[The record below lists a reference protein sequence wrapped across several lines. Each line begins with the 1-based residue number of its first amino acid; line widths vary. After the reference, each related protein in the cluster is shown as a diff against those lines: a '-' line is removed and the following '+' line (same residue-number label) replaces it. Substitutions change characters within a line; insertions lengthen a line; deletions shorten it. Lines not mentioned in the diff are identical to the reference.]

1 MSEAVV
7 ELRDVFCIHRTA
19 EGDAAALQGTNLELA
34 RGEVLCVLGPS
45 GAGKSTLLRVIA
57 GVQQPSAGVVRV
69 LGRDVGRMPAR
80 SRSRWRHEL
89 VGFLGQH
96 TATALSP
103 DLRIGDA
110 VGLPIA
116 LRGGPG
122 RERRRRVDE
131 LLGAAGLADR
141 ADAFPG
147 ELSGGERQRAALCA
161 ALAHRPALL
170 LADEP
175 TGELDDASAEA
186 VRALIV
192 QLARTDGTSVILVT
206 HDLATAEAADR
217 IVRIRDG
224 RIVGERTDG
233 QESLVINDGWLQL
246 PRDLL
251 SQAGIGRRAR
261 VQPAGDGVIV
271 TPAASDSVP
280 AAPAAGRVLPQPR
293 PRPRPREGWAPVHV
307 EVCSVV
313 RTFGRGPA
321 RRQVLGGLSHDFAP
335 GQMTA
340 VTGRS
345 GAGKTT
351 LLELVAG
358 LDRPS
363 SGQILLDGQPLGEL
377 SSEQL
382 ASLRRQRIGY
392 LSQEAAPIGFLSAQE
407 NVVLSLRI
415 RGWNA
420 DDAALRAAEAQA
432 RTGLADRAR
441 QRVRR
446 LSAGEAQRLALAR
459 ALAAASGLLIVD
471 EPTSSQDE
479 SNARDIAALL
489 AAAAHE
495 EGQTVIC
502 ASHDP
507 AVIGQADHVI
517 TLDA

>member
-7 ELRDVFCIHRTA
+7 ELRDVFCIHRTS

-45 GAGKSTLLRVIA
+45 GAGKSTLLRVVA

-69 LGRDVGRMPAR
+69 LGRDIGRMPAR

-103 DLRIGDA
+103 DLRIRDA
-110 VGLPIA
+110 VGLPMA

-141 ADAFPG
+141 ADAFG
-147 ELSGGERQRAALCA
+147 AELSGGERQRAALCA

-192 QLARTDGTSVILVT
+192 QLARTNAASVILVT
-206 HDLATAEAADR
+206 HDLATAEVADR

-233 QESLVINDGWLQL
+233 RESLVINGGWLQL

-251 SQAGIGRRAR
+251 AQAGIGRRASA
-261 VQPAGDGVIV
+261 QPGADGVIV

-280 AAPAAGRVLPQPR
+280 AADGAGGAAGGARAASAGSGAGAGPAAGRSCGKAGPR
-293 PRPRPREGWAPVHV
+293 STSSCAPW
-307 EVCSVV
+307 S
-313 RTFGRGPA
+313 A
-321 RRQVLGGLSHDFAP
+321 RSA
-335 GQMTA
+335 A
-340 VTGRS
+340 
-345 GAGKTT
+345 
-351 LLELVAG
+351 
-358 LDRPS
+358 
-363 SGQILLDGQPLGEL
+363 GQPGAMC
-377 SSEQL
+377 SAVSRTTSRS
-382 ASLRRQRIGY
+382 AS
-392 LSQEAAPIGFLSAQE
+392 
-407 NVVLSLRI
+407 
-415 RGWNA
+415 
-420 DDAALRAAEAQA
+420 
-432 RTGLADRAR
+432 
-441 QRVRR
+441 
-446 LSAGEAQRLALAR
+446 
-459 ALAAASGLLIVD
+459 
-471 EPTSSQDE
+471 
-479 SNARDIAALL
+479 
-489 AAAAHE
+489 
-495 EGQTVIC
+495 
-502 ASHDP
+502 
-507 AVIGQADHVI
+507 
-517 TLDA
+517 

>member
-1 MSEAVV
+1 M
-7 ELRDVFCIHRTA
+7 
-19 EGDAAALQGTNLELA
+19 
-34 RGEVLCVLGPS
+34 
-45 GAGKSTLLRVIA
+45 
-57 GVQQPSAGVVRV
+57 
-69 LGRDVGRMPAR
+69 
-80 SRSRWRHEL
+80 
-89 VGFLGQH
+89 
-96 TATALSP
+96 
-103 DLRIGDA
+103 
-110 VGLPIA
+110 
-116 LRGGPG
+116 
-122 RERRRRVDE
+122 
-131 LLGAAGLADR
+131 
-141 ADAFPG
+141 
-147 ELSGGERQRAALCA
+147 
-161 ALAHRPALL
+161 
-170 LADEP
+170 
-175 TGELDDASAEA
+175 
-186 VRALIV
+186 
-192 QLARTDGTSVILVT
+192 
-206 HDLATAEAADR
+206 
-217 IVRIRDG
+217 
-224 RIVGERTDG
+224 
-233 QESLVINDGWLQL
+233 
-246 PRDLL
+246 
-251 SQAGIGRRAR
+251 
-261 VQPAGDGVIV
+261 
-271 TPAASDSVP
+271 
-280 AAPAAGRVLPQPR
+280 
-293 PRPRPREGWAPVHV
+293 
-307 EVCSVV
+307 V

-420 DDAALRAAEAQA
+420 DAAALRAAEAQA
-432 RTGLADRAR
+432 RTGLTDRAR

>member
-1 MSEAVV
+1 M
-7 ELRDVFCIHRTA
+7 R
-19 EGDAAALQGTNLELA
+19 
-34 RGEVLCVLGPS
+34 S
-45 GAGKSTLLRVIA
+45 GC
-57 GVQQPSAGVVRV
+57 
-69 LGRDVGRMPAR
+69 R
-80 SRSRWRHEL
+80 SRCGE
-89 VGFLGQH
+89 G
-96 TATALSP
+96 A
-103 DLRIGDA
+103 
-110 VGLPIA
+110 
-116 LRGGPG
+116 G

-186 VRALIV
+186 VRALVV

-206 HDLATAEAADR
+206 HDLATAEVADR

-233 QESLVINDGWLQL
+233 EDEALVINGGWLQL

-251 SQAGIGRRAR
+251 SQAGIGRHAR
-261 VQPAGDGVIV
+261 VQLGADGVIV
-271 TPAASDSVP
+271 TPAASDSAS
-280 AAPAAGRVLPQPR
+280 AAPVAGRAMSQPR
-293 PRPRPREGWAPVHV
+293 ERWAPVHV

-321 RRQVLGGLSHDFAP
+321 RRHVLGGLSHDFAP
-335 GQMTA
+335 GQMTV

-363 SGQILLDGQPLGEL
+363 SGQILLDGHPLSEL

-415 RGWNA
+415 RGWDA
-420 DDAALRAAEAQA
+420 DAAALRAAEAQA
-432 RTGLADRAR
+432 RAGLADRAR
-441 QRVRR
+441 QHVRR

-479 SNARDIAALL
+479 GNARDIAALL

-507 AVIGQADHVI
+507 AVIGQADHAI

>member
-7 ELRDVFCIHRTA
+7 ELRDVFCIHRTS

-45 GAGKSTLLRVIA
+45 GAGKSTLLRVVA

-69 LGRDVGRMPAR
+69 LGRDIGRMPAR
-80 SRSRWRHEL
+80 SRSRLRHEL

-122 RERRRRVDE
+122 RERRHRVDE

-141 ADAFPG
+141 ADAFG
-147 ELSGGERQRAALCA
+147 AELSGGERQRAALCA

-192 QLARTDGTSVILVT
+192 QLARTNGTSVILVT

-233 QESLVINDGWLQL
+233 KDEALVINGGWLQL

-251 SQAGIGRRAR
+251 TQAGIGRHAR
-261 VQPAGDGVIV
+261 VELAADGVIV
-271 TPAASDSVP
+271 TPAASDSVQ
-280 AAPAAGRVLPQPR
+280 AAPTAGRALSQPR
-293 PRPRPREGWAPVHV
+293 ERWAPVHV
-307 EVCSVV
+307 EICSVV

-321 RRQVLGGLSHDFAP
+321 RRHVLGGLTHDFAP
-335 GQMTA
+335 GQMTV

-363 SGQILLDGQPLGEL
+363 SGQILLDGRPLGEL
-377 SSEQL
+377 TSEQL

-415 RGWNA
+415 RGWDA
-420 DDAALRAAEAQA
+420 DAAALRAAEAQS

-441 QRVRR
+441 QHVRR

-517 TLDA
+517 TLGA